1 MSACEREAERIH
13 GYDKSERD
21 TRGLYPFIT
30 DTQKVAES
38 KCERQVSV
46 KKGYRGYVSA
56 RYGKLNAC
64 EEEDPRVETI
74 QRNCILL

>member
-1 MSACEREAERIH
+1 MNACKREAERIH

-21 TRGLYPFIT
+21 TRGLYPFIM
-30 DTQKVAES
+30 DTQKVAE
-38 KCERQVSV
+38 
-46 KKGYRGYVSA
+46 YVSA

-74 QRNCILL
+74 RRSCILL